1 LSIDAGAT
9 GPYVLTADTDQT
21 VLGVKSFS
29 GVQFVGV
36 DGSTSMKFIASTLPP
51 ANANYT
57 QTTYYTT
64 FYPGPV
70 TNQELTT
77 PGIVTFETQGG
88 YVEAIVSAY
97 FPAGQ
102 TFSCYKAGCVVQ
114 RGTGTLDQLA
124 PVPIVEQ
131 QSEPIFSLT
140 WAAVPSSSPSSVVL
154 RTTQTTILSADRI
167 YYTVTLTYYSMEC
180 PTS

>member
-9 GPYVLTADTDQT
+9 GPYVLTADTAQT

-51 ANANYT
+51 ASANYT
-57 QTTYYTT
+57 QTTYYTRS
-64 FYPGPV
+64 YPGPV

-77 PGIVTFETQGG
+77 PGIVTYETQGG

-131 QSEPIFSLT
+131 QSAPIFSLT
-140 WAAVPSSSPSSVVL
+140 WAIASSSSVVL
-154 RTTQTTILSADRI
+154 QTTQTTISLPNRI